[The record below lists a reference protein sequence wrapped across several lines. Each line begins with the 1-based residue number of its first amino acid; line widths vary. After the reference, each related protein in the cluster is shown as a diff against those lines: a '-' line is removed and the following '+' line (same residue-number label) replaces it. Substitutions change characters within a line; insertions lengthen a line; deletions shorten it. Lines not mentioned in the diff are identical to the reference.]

1 MYVGWNVDKL
11 ESALQLLDQNVD
23 GVNSSY
29 LYVGTWRAMFAYHT
43 EDCDLF
49 SINYVH
55 TGQPKSWYA
64 IPISERNRFESLAKS
79 YFPVDHQQCK
89 EFLRHKTK
97 LFSPARLKER
107 GIKFST
113 VLQTAGEFVITFPG
127 SYHAG
132 FNHGFNIAEAVNFA
146 TPEWF
151 PVGRKAKHCLCR
163 TDSVRVDVRYLE
175 TMYLR
180 YLLSLRNAYNTD
192 AAVAS
197 DRVID
202 LGESQHDG
210 CGSSSSAKRN
220 QFNLINRS
228 PSASTSANGNVSSTI
243 LSPSTSVQKKGSS
256 SVTVR
261 KRLDGLKIEHDIT
274 AIQSCRIRCLCGMDK
289 PIFLASPFSASP
301 SSSHNNTIED
311 KNEDEDIVDKE
322 ADEVDDSNDMK
333 PSISQM
339 QNCRLQEVLSVYPDL
354 FCCEHCGI
362 FSHIKCHSDRA
373 AKNSNSNEAT
383 ESPKARKSKSKIET
397 SEIDSSPPP
406 VMVERSALALFTEVL
421 LGKNYF
427 VHQPTID
434 IPQPKA
440 PVVIPSICHICEAV
454 DGLKSRKLK
463 KQKMDTNGSSA
474 MSDLN
479 SNDKTNQMFS
489 GFSATDRKHLLW
501 IRDAYTHKY
510 LADENMV
517 PVTRLSSITPP
528 TSVLL
533 AIVTPVVVSTIV
545 VSTNN
550 NDSTDNTIPNDTEV
564 LITGKLTEQGRP
576 VTAEIAATPPAPSL
590 QVYRKNKLTGEKV
603 AIETFPVKEAAEAV
617 KSSLV
622 NEF

>member
-1 MYVGWNVDKL
+1 MHVGWNVDKL

-97 LFSPARLKER
+97 LFSPARLKEK

-113 VLQTAGEFVITFPG
+113 VLQSAGEFVITIPG

-202 LGESQHDG
+202 LGESQNDG
-210 CGSSSSAKRN
+210 CGSSSSTKRN

-228 PSASTSANGNVSSTI
+228 QNVSANGNISSTI
-243 LSPSTSVQKKGSS
+243 LSPSTSAQNKGSS

-274 AIQSCRIRCLCGMDK
+274 AIQSCRIRCLCGVDK

-301 SSSHNNTIED
+301 SSSHNNTVED
-311 KNEDEDIVDKE
+311 KNEDEDIVGKE
-322 ADEVDDSNDMK
+322 ADEVDNSNGIK
-333 PSISQM
+333 PSFSQM
-339 QNCRLQEVLSVYPDL
+339 QNRRVQEVLSVYPDL

-362 FSHIKCHSDRA
+362 FSHIKCHTDHA
-373 AKNSNSNEAT
+373 AKTSNSNEAI
-383 ESPKARKSKSKIET
+383 ESPKARKNKSKVET

-406 VMVERSALALFTEVL
+406 MMVERSALALFTEVL

-427 VHQPTID
+427 VHQPIID
-434 IPQPKA
+434 PQPKA
-440 PVVIPSICHICEAV
+440 LVVIPSMCHVCETV
-454 DGLKSRKLK
+454 DGAKSRKLK
-463 KQKMDTNGSSA
+463 KQKVDPTGSSA
-474 MSDLN
+474 ITDLN
-479 SNDKTNQMFS
+479 SNDRTSQVFS
-489 GFSATDRKHLLW
+489 GFSATDRKHLFW

-517 PVTRLSSITPP
+517 PLTSLSSITPF
-528 TSVLL
+528 TAVLP
-533 AIVTPVVVSTIV
+533 ASVTPVVSASVI
-545 VSTNN
+545 STNN
-550 NDSTDNTIPNDTEV
+550 NDNTDNTIPDDTEV
-564 LITGKLTEQGRP
+564 LSTSKLAGQGGP

-590 QVYRKNKLTGEKV
+590 IMYRKNKVTGEKIAV
-603 AIETFPVKEAAEAV
+603 ETFPVKGAAEVV
-617 KSSLV
+617 KSLLV
-622 NEF
+622 TEF